1 MTSALRYEWVRLT
14 TLRSTWWLIGL
25 SVVAQG
31 LLALVLTLS
40 GRSRDA
46 PLARDAAALALSGG
60 TGMIPPLIFV
70 FMGLIGVFA
79 TGHEYRYGT
88 IRASLT
94 AFPRR
99 VDLWA
104 AKALVVAAVVA
115 VVGGLL
121 AAESLGIGLLVGG
134 PSAEEVFTGPQMG
147 RVAAGYV
154 VFLVVCAL
162 LGLALAGIAR
172 SIPAAIVLLIT
183 VPMIIEGLI
192 SLILGM
198 EAFESIRS
206 LAAYLP
212 FTAGERMMAVSSEPP
227 YDGAPAP
234 LGPLAGGL
242 VFTSFGA
249 ALLALWA
256 ALFNKRDA

>member
-14 TLRSTWWLIGL
+14 SVRSTWWLIGL

-40 GRSRDA
+40 GKSRDE
-46 PLARDAAALALSGG
+46 PLAGDAAALALSGG
-60 TGMIPPLIFV
+60 TGMIPLIFV

-99 VDLWA
+99 IHLWA
-104 AKALVVAAVVA
+104 AKTLLVAAVAAVV
-115 VVGGLL
+115 GTLL

-134 PSAEEVFTGPQMG
+134 PGAEEVFTGPRMG
-147 RVAAGYV
+147 RVAVGYV

-162 LGLALAGIAR
+162 FGLALAGITR

-183 VPMIIEGLI
+183 LPMIIEGLI
-192 SLILGM
+192 ALILGM
-198 EAFESIRS
+198 EAFESLRS

-212 FTAGERMMAVSSEPP
+212 FTAGERMMAVSAETPL
-227 YDGAPAP
+227 DGGPAP
-234 LGPLAGGL
+234 LRPLTGGL
-242 VFTSFGA
+242 TFTAYGA
-249 ALLALWA
+249 ALLALWGT
-256 ALFNKRDA
+256 LFIKRDA

>member
-14 TLRSTWWLIGL
+14 TVRSTWWLIGL
-25 SVVAQG
+25 SAVAQG
-31 LLALVLTLS
+31 LLALVLTLDGKS
-40 GRSRDA
+40 HGGPIAGDS
-46 PLARDAAALALSGG
+46 AALALSGG
-60 TGMIPPLIFV
+60 TGMIPLIFV

-99 VDLWA
+99 MHLWA

-115 VVGGLL
+115 VVGVLL

-134 PSAEEVFTGPQMG
+134 PSAEEVFTAPPMG

-162 LGLALAGIAR
+162 FGLTLAGIAR
-172 SIPAAIVLLIT
+172 NVPAAVVLLIT
-183 VPMIIEGLI
+183 VPVIIEGLI

-198 EAFESIRS
+198 DAFGSAQS
-206 LAAYLP
+206 LSAYLP
-212 FTAGERMMAVSSEPP
+212 FTAGERMMAVTSQTPL
-227 YDGAPAP
+227 DGGPAP
-234 LGPLAGGL
+234 LRPLAGGL
-242 VFTSFGA
+242 VFTAYGA
-249 ALLALWA
+249 ALLALWGT
-256 ALFNKRDA
+256 LFIKRDA

>member
-40 GRSRDA
+40 GKSRDA
-46 PLARDAAALALSGG
+46 PLAGDAAASALSGG
-60 TGMIPPLIFV
+60 TGMIPLIFV
-70 FMGLIGVFA
+70 FMVLIGVFA

-99 VDLWA
+99 VHLWA
-104 AKALVVAAVVA
+104 AKALVVAAVA
-115 VVGGLL
+115 VVVGALL
-121 AAESLGIGLLVGG
+121 VAESLGIGLLVGG

-147 RVAAGYV
+147 RVAVGYV

-162 LGLALAGIAR
+162 FGLALAGITR

-183 VPMIIEGLI
+183 VPVIIEGLI

-206 LAAYLP
+206 LSAYLP
-212 FTAGERMMAVSSEPP
+212 FTAGERMMAVSSQTPL
-227 YDGAPAP
+227 DGGPAP
-234 LGPLAGGL
+234 LRPLAGGL
-242 VFTSFGA
+242 VFTAYGA
-249 ALLALWA
+249 ALLALWGT
-256 ALFNKRDA
+256 LFVKRDA

>member
-14 TLRSTWWLIGL
+14 TLRSTWWLIGM
-25 SVVAQG
+25 SAVTQG
-31 LLALVLTLS
+31 LLALVIILD
-40 GRSRDA
+40 GKSRGG
-46 PLARDAAALALSGG
+46 PLGDDSAALALSGG
-60 TGMIPPLIFV
+60 TGMIPLIFV

-88 IRASLT
+88 IRTTLT

-99 VDLWA
+99 THLWT
-104 AKALVVAAVVA
+104 AKTLVVAAAVA
-115 VVGGLL
+115 VVGALL
-121 AAESLGIGLLVGG
+121 AAESLAIALLVGG
-134 PSAEEVFTGPQMG
+134 PGAGETLMGAPMG

-162 LGLALAGIAR
+162 FGLTLAGITR

-183 VPMIIEGLI
+183 LPMIIEGLV

-198 EAFESIRS
+198 DAFDSMRS
-206 LAAYLP
+206 LSAYLP
-212 FTAGERMMAVSSEPP
+212 FTAGERMMAVTSEPP
-227 YDGAPAP
+227 YDGAPPP
-234 LGPLAGGL
+234 LRPLTGGL
-242 VFTSFGA
+242 VFTAYGA

-256 ALFNKRDA
+256 ALFTKRDA

>member
-14 TLRSTWWLIGL
+14 TVRSTWWLIGL
-25 SVVAQG
+25 SVAAQG

-40 GRSRDA
+40 GKSRDE
-46 PLARDAAALALSGG
+46 PLAGDAAALALSGG
-60 TGMIPPLIFV
+60 TGMIPLIFV

-99 VDLWA
+99 MHLWA
-104 AKALVVAAVVA
+104 AKALVVTAVAA

-121 AAESLGIGLLVGG
+121 TAESLGIGLLVGG
-134 PSAEEVFTGPQMG
+134 PSAEDVFTAPPMG

-162 LGLALAGIAR
+162 FGLTLAGITR

-183 VPMIIEGLI
+183 VPVIIEGLV

-198 EAFESIRS
+198 EAFETIRP

-212 FTAGERMMAVSSEPP
+212 FTAGERMMAVSSETPL
-227 YDGAPAP
+227 DGAPAP

-242 VFTSFGA
+242 VFTAYGA
-249 ALLALWA
+249 ALLAVWGT
-256 ALFNKRDA
+256 LFTKRDA